1 MFSVS
6 NLPGSHSSVFP
17 SNSKSYEAHSSY
29 RQIDK
34 VTQQNIFQTQKYK
47 PSRSAKFNFKH
58 QTSPNSGQFRPL
70 MTPSLEASKSQIKT
84 KSSSGVHVFSLPI
97 RRIRGL
103 AAVLNRQTSCEY
115 IFETVGRI
123 TEEETPSATIP
134 CGVTFRLEEHNG
146 HTKGVY
152 LKCIFVDIEDIKPEI
167 YYNGVYR
174 CVGKFSVH
182 HGTFQCYSV
191 TPCDETDIKLQ
202 EIFQMFSDNTI
213 AQMLSRN

>member
-6 NLPGSHSSVFP
+6 NLPGSNSVVSP
-17 SNSKSYEAHSSY
+17 LNLKSCGAHSSY

-34 VTQQNIFQTQKYK
+34 VTQQNVFQTQYK
-47 PSRSAKFNFKH
+47 PSQSTKFNFKH
-58 QTSPNSGQFRPL
+58 QTNSNPGQFRPL
-70 MTPSLEASKSQIKT
+70 MAPSLEASRSQTKI
-84 KSSSGVHVFSLPI
+84 KSSPGVHVFSLPI

-103 AAVLNRQTSCEY
+103 AAALNRQTSCEY

-123 TEEETPSATIP
+123 IEEETPSKSIP

-146 HTKGVY
+146 HAKGVH
-152 LKCIFVDIEDIKPEI
+152 LKCVFVDIDDVKPEI

-191 TPCDETDIKLQ
+191 APCDETDVQLQ
-202 EIFQMFSDNTI
+202 EIFQMFSDNIIT
-213 AQMLSRN
+213 QMLSRN

>member
-6 NLPGSHSSVFP
+6 NLPGSHSAISP
-17 SNSKSYEAHSSY
+17 SNSKSYGAHSSY

-34 VTQQNIFQTQKYK
+34 VTQQNVLQTQQYK
-47 PSRSAKFNFKH
+47 PSQSAKFNFKH

-70 MTPSLEASKSQIKT
+70 MSPSLEASKSQTIT

-103 AAVLNRQTSCEY
+103 AAALNRQTSCEY

-123 TEEETPSATIP
+123 TEEETPSTSIP

-146 HTKGVY
+146 HAKGVH
-152 LKCIFVDIEDIKPEI
+152 LKCVFVDIEDIKPEI

-174 CVGKFSVH
+174 
-182 HGTFQCYSV
+182 
-191 TPCDETDIKLQ
+191 
-202 EIFQMFSDNTI
+202 
-213 AQMLSRN
+213 